1 MDPRV
6 QAMANVLVNYS
17 VAVQPGQWV
26 AIQSSVLGEPMVG
39 ALVSAVL
46 QAGGNPTASMTS
58 ESIGA
63 RLYREG
69 TDEQLS
75 FVSPIEQIIRGQA
88 DASIRIMA
96 PANTRALS
104 TVDPSRMAIFS
115 KAMEPV
121 METFMTRAATGDL
134 KWTLA
139 AYPTQA
145 GAQDAGMSLSEYE
158 DFVYAAGLLDQPDPV
173 AAWQEQA
180 RVQGKLIDWLR
191 GKSAVHIQGEGTDL
205 TVGISG
211 RTWLADDGHKN
222 FPGGEIF
229 TGPVED
235 VTNGVIQFNYPA
247 YYSGR
252 EVTGV
257 RLVFDRGAVVEAT
270 ATTGQ
275 QFLDEMLGMDEGA
288 RRLGEFA
295 FGTNYGIRHPTKNT
309 LFDEKIGGTLHM
321 ALGRAYPESGGINAS
336 ALHWDMVYNLRDGAT
351 VTVDGQPFS
360 ENGQFRV

>member
-6 QAMANVLVNYS
+6 QAMADVLVNYS

-26 AIQSSVLGEPMVG
+26 AIQSSVLGEPMVA

-46 QAGGNPTASMTS
+46 KAGGNPTATMSS
-58 ESIGA
+58 ESISE
-63 RLYREG
+63 RTFREA
-69 TDEQLS
+69 DDQQLS
-75 FVSPIEQIIRGQA
+75 FVSPIEELIRGKA

-104 TVDPSRMAIFS
+104 TVDPNRLALYS

-121 METFMTRAATGDL
+121 METFMERAASGDL
-134 KWTLA
+134 NWTLA

-145 GAQDAGMSLSEYE
+145 GAQDAGMSLAEYE
-158 DFVYAAGLLDQPDPV
+158 DFVYAAGLLNEPDPV

-180 RVQGKLIDWLR
+180 RMQERLIDWLR
-191 GKSAVHIQGEGTDL
+191 NKRTVRIQGDGTDL
-205 TVGISG
+205 TVGITG
-211 RTWLADDGHKN
+211 RTWLPDDGHKN

-235 VTNGVIQFNYPA
+235 VTEGVIQFNYPA

-257 RLVFDRGAVVEAT
+257 RLVFKSGAVVEAM
-270 ATTGQ
+270 AATGQ
-275 QFLDEMLGMDEGA
+275 QFLDEMLGMDKGA

-295 FGTNYGIRHPTKNT
+295 FGTNYGIQQPTKNT

-321 ALGRAYPESGGINAS
+321 ALGRAYPESGGTNVS
-336 ALHWDMVYNLRDGAT
+336 ALHWDMVYNLRTGAT

-360 ENGQFRV
+360 ENGKFVV